1 MVKKTIQVVLRA
13 RPTAKPAESQCIVP
27 GNKTLSVKDPKQREQ
42 EYQFTFDNVLQN
54 ASQDEVYQACA
65 DDLVDTVLSGCNAT
79 ILAYGQTGAG
89 KTYTMT
95 GGKADYK
102 QRGLIPRS
110 IHKVF
115 AGLKKHLQSTCTIRV
130 NYLEIYNEQC
140 YDLLDISTQPS
151 DIAVIE
157 DSKDRVIIKGIAA
170 PLVSTEAEAL
180 QYLFEGTANRMV
192 AEHQLNRESSRSHTI
207 FSIMLERSTGAEG
220 DEVIVS
226 KLNLVDLAG
235 SERIS
240 KTKSEGT
247 VLKEAQQI
255 NKSLSF
261 LEQVIVALSVRGRDH
276 IPYRSSKLTH
286 MLKDSLGGNCKTLMV
301 ACIWGEVAQLEETTS
316 TCRFAQRMRCVA
328 NDFIVNVRKEPT
340 AVIRKYEQ
348 DIAEL
353 QQELAMHD
361 SLTERHQITYGQY
374 TDAQK
379 AEVSVQVQAF
389 LQSEDVPD
397 SIAPLQ
403 LVSLRHM
410 KEVLIAAKA
419 LYRQVSAQSAGTP
432 AAEQMSEKEGVSA
445 QSPPVT
451 STSHADVIE
460 GEAVGDLEHG
470 TEHSG
475 IPMAPADARPPSITR
490 VLAPSTSQSEPG
502 VPGSNGFSPAISSFQ
517 QAPPDQQ
524 AAFEQYKQ
532 GAGALKAGLLAD
544 NKAKLRQAKQ
554 HAREL
559 SLAINGTKHQI
570 DALKASEE
578 AALMDQAADSEA
590 APSSP
595 SQQSK
600 ELKGLYREQYS
611 ELHMVKAE
619 ADYTQKLVEQCMQEL
634 VQDFQDWYAATYA
647 QLPPEPEDVLQSSTS
662 DPALH
667 ASTSMPEQEL
677 LTSKGRPQINVLP
690 PDLADEEAVAYYDAQ
705 HGLQGKMSTLK
716 RGMQG
721 TRRRPAIAKF

>member
-27 GNKTLSVKDPKQREQ
+27 GNKTLSVKDPKQKGQ

-65 DDLVDTVLSGCNAT
+65 DDFVDTVLDGCNAT

-115 AGLKKHLQSTCTIRV
+115 AGLKKHLQSTCTVRV
-130 NYLEIYNEQC
+130 SYLEIYNEQC
-140 YDLLDISTQPS
+140 YDLLDISIQPS

-157 DSKDRVIIKGIAA
+157 DSKDKVIVKGLAA

-286 MLKDSLGGNCKTLMV
+286 VLKDSLGGNCKTLMV
-301 ACIWGEVAQLEETTS
+301 ACIWGEAAQLEETIS

-328 NDFIVNVRKEPT
+328 NDFIVN
-340 AVIRKYEQ
+340 
-348 DIAEL
+348 
-353 QQELAMHD
+353 
-361 SLTERHQITYGQY
+361 
-374 TDAQK
+374 
-379 AEVSVQVQAF
+379 AF
-389 LQSEDVPD
+389 LQSEDGPD
-397 SIAPLQ
+397 AIAPLQ

-410 KEVLIAAKA
+410 KEVLFAAKA
-419 LYRQVSAQSAGTP
+419 LYRQASAQSASMP
-432 AAEQMSEKEGVSA
+432 AAEQLSVQEGVSA

-451 STSHADVIE
+451 STSHAGVTE

-475 IPMAPADARPPSITR
+475 IPMAPGDARPSSITR
-490 VLAPSTSQSEPG
+490 VPAPSTSPAPPEPG
-502 VPGSNGFSPAISSFQ
+502 TSTGASGSNGFSPATLPFQ
-517 QAPPDQQ
+517 QPPPDQQ

-532 GAGALKAGLLAD
+532 GAGSLKAGLLAD
-544 NKAKLRQAKQ
+544 NKAKLRQARQ

-578 AALMDQAADSEA
+578 AASMEQAADTEA

-611 ELHMVKAE
+611 ELQMVKAE

-634 VQDFQDWYAATYA
+634 VHDFQDWYAATYA
-647 QLPPEPEDVLQSSTS
+647 QVPPEPEDVLQSSIS
-662 DPALH
+662 DPALD

-677 LTSKGRPQINVLP
+677 LTSKSRPQIDISP
-690 PDLADEEAVAYYDAQ
+690 PNPADEEAIAYYNAQ
-705 HGLQGKMSTLK
+705 RGLQGKMSTLK
-716 RGMQG
+716 RGLEG

>member
-1 MVKKTIQVVLRA
+1 
-13 RPTAKPAESQCIVP
+13 
-27 GNKTLSVKDPKQREQ
+27 
-42 EYQFTFDNVLQN
+42 
-54 ASQDEVYQACA
+54 
-65 DDLVDTVLSGCNAT
+65 
-79 ILAYGQTGAG
+79 
-89 KTYTMT
+89 
-95 GGKADYK
+95 
-102 QRGLIPRS
+102 
-110 IHKVF
+110 
-115 AGLKKHLQSTCTIRV
+115 
-130 NYLEIYNEQC
+130 
-140 YDLLDISTQPS
+140 
-151 DIAVIE
+151 
-157 DSKDRVIIKGIAA
+157 
-170 PLVSTEAEAL
+170 
-180 QYLFEGTANRMV
+180 MV

-286 MLKDSLGGNCKTLMV
+286 VLKDSLGGNCKTLMV
-301 ACIWGEVAQLEETTS
+301 ACIWGEAAQLEETTS

-340 AVIRKYEQ
+340 AIIRKYEQ

-361 SLTERHQITYGQY
+361 SLTERHQIIYGQY

-379 AEVSVQVQAF
+379 AEVSAQVQAF
-389 LQSEDVPD
+389 LQSEDSPD

-403 LVSLRHM
+403 LISLRHM
-410 KEVLIAAKA
+410 KEVLIAAKTLFQQA
-419 LYRQVSAQSAGTP
+419 SAQSASTP
-432 AAEQMSEKEGVSA
+432 AAEQLAGKEGVSA
-445 QSPPVT
+445 QQSPPVA
-451 STSHADVIE
+451 STPHYGMIE

-475 IPMAPADARPPSITR
+475 IPMAPADARPLSITR
-490 VLAPSTSQSEPG
+490 LPAPSNSPAPLEPG
-502 VPGSNGFSPAISSFQ
+502 VSGSNSFSPAIPSSQ

-532 GAGALKAGLLAD
+532 GAGSLKAGLLAD

-559 SLAINGTKHQI
+559 SLAINGTKHQM

-578 AALMDQAADSEA
+578 AAAMNQAADSEA

-611 ELHMVKAE
+611 ELQMVKAE

-634 VQDFQDWYAATYA
+634 VHDFQDWYAATYA

-667 ASTSMPEQEL
+667 ASTSMPDQDL
-677 LTSKGRPQINVLP
+677 LTSKSRPQIDVGP
-690 PDLADEEAVAYYDAQ
+690 PDLADEEAVAYYNAQ
-705 HGLQGKMSTLK
+705 HGLQRKMSTLK

-721 TRRRPAIAKF
+721 TRRRPGIAKF

>member
-27 GNKTLSVKDPKQREQ
+27 GNKTLSVKDPKQKGQ

-65 DDLVDTVLSGCNAT
+65 DDFVDTVLDGCNAT

-115 AGLKKHLQSTCTIRV
+115 AGLKKHLQSTCTVRV
-130 NYLEIYNEQC
+130 SYLEIYNEQC
-140 YDLLDISTQPS
+140 YDLLDISIQPS

-157 DSKDRVIIKGIAA
+157 DSKDKVIVKGLAA

-286 MLKDSLGGNCKTLMV
+286 VLKDSLGGNCKTLMV
-301 ACIWGEVAQLEETTS
+301 ACIWGEAAQLEETIS

-328 NDFIVNVRKEPT
+328 NDFIVN
-340 AVIRKYEQ
+340 
-348 DIAEL
+348 
-353 QQELAMHD
+353 
-361 SLTERHQITYGQY
+361 
-374 TDAQK
+374 
-379 AEVSVQVQAF
+379 AF
-389 LQSEDVPD
+389 LQSEDGPD
-397 SIAPLQ
+397 AIAPLQ

-410 KEVLIAAKA
+410 KEVLFAAKA
-419 LYRQVSAQSAGTP
+419 LYRQASAQSASMP
-432 AAEQMSEKEGVSA
+432 AAEQLSVQEGVSA

-451 STSHADVIE
+451 STSHAGVTE

-475 IPMAPADARPPSITR
+475 IPMAPGDARPSSITR
-490 VLAPSTSQSEPG
+490 VPAPSTSPAPPEPG
-502 VPGSNGFSPAISSFQ
+502 TSSASGSNGFSPATLPFQ
-517 QAPPDQQ
+517 QPPPDQQ

-532 GAGALKAGLLAD
+532 GAGSLKAGLLAD
-544 NKAKLRQAKQ
+544 NKAKLRQARQ

-578 AALMDQAADSEA
+578 AASMEQAADTEA

-611 ELHMVKAE
+611 ELQMVKAE

-634 VQDFQDWYAATYA
+634 VHDFQDWYAATYA
-647 QLPPEPEDVLQSSTS
+647 QVPPEPEDVLQSSIS
-662 DPALH
+662 DPALD

-677 LTSKGRPQINVLP
+677 LTSKSRPQIDISP
-690 PDLADEEAVAYYDAQ
+690 PNPADEEAIAYYNAQ
-705 HGLQGKMSTLK
+705 RGLQGKMSTLK
-716 RGMQG
+716 RGLEG